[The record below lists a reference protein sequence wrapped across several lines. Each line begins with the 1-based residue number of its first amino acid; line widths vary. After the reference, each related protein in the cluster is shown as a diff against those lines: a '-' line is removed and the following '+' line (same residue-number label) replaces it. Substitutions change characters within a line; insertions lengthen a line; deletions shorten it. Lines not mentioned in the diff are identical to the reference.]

1 METFDS
7 GLTLLEYLIFN
18 TFEKTSSMKTFS
30 STYHILKTKAK
41 AILVFLMLFMGVFSA
56 DASHVVGGELYYNR
70 VLNQFGNV
78 RYEIV
83 FKIYFDCQNAN
94 PGTIDRDGNLAY
106 IGVFD
111 AVTNA
116 RKQTISLNNGVRKV
130 VNSVNYECV
139 KEPSGV
145 CVVQYTYKKTVFLN
159 PGTNGLI
166 LSHQLCCRNAI
177 TDNVNDAGN
186 TGSTYWSYI
195 PPSNT
200 NNSSPR
206 FKNVPPTY
214 VCINAPLTLDY
225 SAEDPD
231 GDSLVY
237 EFYTPFLGGS
247 ATDPKPENPSPPPYA
262 LLTWNPSFSSNNQ
275 VTGSPSSFI
284 NRQTGEYTLTPTAK
298 GTYAVGVRVLEY
310 RNGNLLGSTLSDY
323 QFTVIDCQFDVIA
336 NFNIPGGTAVGGSY
350 AFECGD
356 TARFN
361 NISNWNKIKTPK
373 VKFFWDFGDPT
384 TNDDTLTTFDL
395 NEKVEYIYPG
405 NGNYTVTLTIIS
417 SICNDT
423 YKYSVRI
430 RSTRDV
436 DLGPDRIFCEDFSI
450 LLDTKASDAIAVD
463 WNTGAKGSRLTVSDT
478 GTYIPTVSYG
488 KCLYKDT
495 IQLKYDKVP
504 TLKLPKDTLEC
515 DTLIDILLDAGIP
528 GLNYSWNTNPP
539 TFNQTLIVNT
549 SGNYIITANNLNCTI
564 KDTIRVWQATHP
576 KVADAFYCDEFNHLV
591 DLSGI
596 EEAEY
601 LWDNGSTS
609 SAVTYISPGKRWIQL
624 TQRHCINSDTFI
636 VDNSGVDLELG
647 DDQHFCDFIT
657 ATLDAGSDGIKYVWN
672 NGDTSQTINVNTP
685 GRYRVLVENEDG
697 CTNSDS
703 ILISVSNSPTF
714 NLGSDTTICI
724 NSPTTISAPSGFDE
738 YLWNDESTGQSITTI
753 LGGVYKVTVT
763 DNYGCTGS
771 DSLFITVDENALP
784 NEMYFPNAFTPNGD
798 NLNELFPYQID
809 VAQPAYYITIYSRW
823 GQKVFD
829 SRTSLTDNWDGT
841 YQGKKVPNETFFY
854 YVNYRGCDGN
864 TRNSKGTVNPI
875 Y

>member
-1 METFDS
+1 
-7 GLTLLEYLIFN
+7 
-18 TFEKTSSMKTFS
+18 MKTLSHTYQFFISKVRALAVTVILLMCAFS
-30 STYHILKTKAK
+30 SN
-41 AILVFLMLFMGVFSA
+41 
-56 DASHVVGGELYYNR
+56 ASHVVGGELYYNR

-116 RKQTISLNNGVRKV
+116 RKQIIQLNNGIRKV

-145 CVVQYTYKKTVFLN
+145 CVVQYTYRKTVFLN

-195 PPSNT
+195 PPSST

-247 ATDPKPENPSPPPYA
+247 ATDPKPENPSSPPYA

-275 VTGSPSSFI
+275 ITGSPSSFI
-284 NRQTGEYTLTPTAK
+284 NRETGEYTLTPTSK

-356 TARFN
+356 TAILN
-361 NISNWNKIKTPK
+361 NISNWNKAKTPK

-384 TNDDTLTTFDL
+384 TENDTLTTFNL
-395 NEKVEYIYPG
+395 NDKVEYVYPG
-405 NGNYTVTLTIIS
+405 NGDYTISLTIIS

-423 YKYSVRI
+423 YKYGVRI

-436 DLGPDRIFCEDFSI
+436 DLGPDRVFCDDFSV
-450 LLDTKASDAIAVD
+450 LLDTKAPDAISVD
-463 WNTGAKGSRLTVSDT
+463 WNTGASGSRITVSDT

-488 KCLYKDT
+488 KCVYKDT
-495 IQLKYDKVP
+495 VQLTYDKVSS
-504 TLKLPKDTLEC
+504 LSLPKDTLEC
-515 DTLIDILLDAGIP
+515 DTLIDITLDAGIS
-528 GLNYSWNTNPP
+528 GLSYSWNTTPP
-539 TFNQTLIVNT
+539 TLSQTLNVK
-549 SGNYIITANNLNCTI
+549 SAGNYVVTAMNLNCTI

-576 KVADAFYCDEFNHLV
+576 KIEDVFYCDEFNHLV

-596 EEAEY
+596 EEAKY
-601 LWDNGSTS
+601 LWDNGSSAS
-609 SAVTYISPGKRWIQL
+609 SVTFINPGQHWIQL
-624 TQRHCINSDTFI
+624 TQRQCVNSDSFLI
-636 VDNSGVDLELG
+636 DNSGVALELG
-647 DDQHFCDFIT
+647 DDQHFCDVIST
-657 ATLDAGSDGIKYVWN
+657 TLDAGSEGVKYIWN
-672 NGDTSQTINVNTP
+672 NGDTSQKISINTP
-685 GRYRVLVENEDG
+685 GKFTVLVENKDG
-697 CTNSDS
+697 CTRSDS
-703 ILISVSNSPTF
+703 VIISVSNSPEF
-714 NLGSDTTICI
+714 SLGNDTTICI
-724 NSPTTISAPSGFDE
+724 NSPTKIAAPQGFAKYD
-738 YLWNDESTGQSITTI
+738 WSDGTNESSIITI
-753 LGGVYKVTVT
+753 LGGLYKVTVT
-763 DNYGCTGS
+763 DNFGCVGS
-771 DSLFITVDENALP
+771 DSLFITVDKNALP

-809 VAQPAYYITIYSRW
+809 VAQPAYYIIIYSRW
-823 GQKVFD
+823 GEKVFD
-829 SRTSLTDNWDGT
+829 SRTAGTDNWDGT
-841 YQGKKVPNETFFY
+841 YQGKKVPNETFMF

-864 TRNSKGTVNPI
+864 TRNSKGTVYPV

>member
-1 METFDS
+1 
-7 GLTLLEYLIFN
+7 
-18 TFEKTSSMKTFS
+18 MKTLSHTYQFFISKVRALAITIMLLICAFS
-30 STYHILKTKAK
+30 SN
-41 AILVFLMLFMGVFSA
+41 
-56 DASHVVGGELYYNR
+56 ASHVVGGELYYNR

-116 RKQTISLNNGVRKV
+116 RKQIIQLNNGVRKV

-145 CVVQYTYKKTVFLN
+145 CVVQYTYRKTVFLN

-195 PPSNT
+195 PPSST

-247 ATDPKPENPSPPPYA
+247 ATDPKPENPSSPPYA

-275 VTGSPSSFI
+275 IPGSPSSFI
-284 NRQTGEYTLTPTAK
+284 NRETGEYTLTPTSK

-356 TARFN
+356 TAILN
-361 NISNWNKIKTPK
+361 NISNWNKAKTPK

-384 TNDDTLTTFDL
+384 TENDTLTTFNL
-395 NEKVEYIYPG
+395 NDKVEYVYPG
-405 NGNYTVTLTIIS
+405 NGDYTISLIIIS

-423 YKYSVRI
+423 YKYGVRI

-436 DLGPDRIFCEDFSI
+436 DLGRDRVFCDDFSI
-450 LLDTKASDAIAVD
+450 ILDTKAPDAISVD
-463 WNTGAKGSRLTVSDT
+463 WNTGATGSRITVSDT

-488 KCLYKDT
+488 KCVYKDT
-495 IQLKYDKVP
+495 VQLTYDKVP
-504 TLKLPKDTLEC
+504 SLSLPKDTLEC
-515 DTLIDILLDAGIP
+515 DTLIDIILDAGIS
-528 GLNYSWNTNPP
+528 GLSYSWNTTPP
-539 TFNQTLIVNT
+539 TLTQTLNVN
-549 SGNYIITANNLNCTI
+549 SAGNYVVTAMNLNCTI
-564 KDTIRVWQATHP
+564 KDTVRVWQATHP
-576 KVADAFYCDEFNHLV
+576 KVEDVFYCGEFNHLV

-601 LWDNGSTS
+601 LWDNGS
-609 SAVTYISPGKRWIQL
+609 SASVVTYINPGKRWIQL

-636 VDNSGVDLELG
+636 IDNSGVDLELG
-647 DDQHFCDFIT
+647 EDQHFCDVIST
-657 ATLDAGSDGIKYVWN
+657 TLDAGLDGVKYIWN
-672 NGDTSQTINVNTP
+672 NGDTSQKISINTP
-685 GRYRVLVENEDG
+685 GKFTVLVENKDG
-697 CTNSDS
+697 CTKSDS
-703 ILISVSNSPTF
+703 VIISVSNSPEF
-714 NLGSDTTICI
+714 SIGNDTTICI
-724 NSPTTISAPSGFDE
+724 NSPTTITAPQGFVKYD
-738 YLWNDESTGQSITTI
+738 WSDGTNESSITTI
-753 LGGVYKVTVT
+753 LEGLYKVTVK
-763 DNYGCTGS
+763 DNFGCVGS

-809 VAQPAYYITIYSRW
+809 VAQPAYYIIIYSRW
-823 GQKVFD
+823 GEKVFD
-829 SRTSLTDNWDGT
+829 SRTAGTDNWDGT
-841 YQGKKVPNETFFY
+841 YQGKKVPNETFMF

-864 TRNSKGTVNPI
+864 TRNSKGTVYPI

>member
-1 METFDS
+1 MR
-7 GLTLLEYLIFN
+7 
-18 TFEKTSSMKTFS
+18 
-30 STYHILKTKAK
+30 A
-41 AILVFLMLFMGVFSA
+41 FSA

-70 VLNQFGNV
+70 VVNQLGSV

-111 AVTNA
+111 AITNT
-116 RKQTISLNNGVRKV
+116 RKQTIQLTNGVRKE

-145 CVVQYTYKKTVFLN
+145 CVVQYTYKRTVFLD

-186 TGSTYWSYI
+186 AGSTYWSYI
-195 PPSNT
+195 PPKNT

-237 EFYTPFLGGS
+237 EFYTPYLGGS
-247 ATDPKPENPSPPPYA
+247 PTEPKPDNPSPPPYA
-262 LLTWNPSFSSNNQ
+262 LLSWNPSFSSNNQ
-275 VTGSPSSFI
+275 VTGNPSSFI
-284 NRQTGEYTLTPTAK
+284 NRKTGGYTLTPTAK

-310 RNGNLLGSTLSDY
+310 RNGVLLGATLSDY

-361 NISNWNKIKTPK
+361 NISNWNKSKTPK

-384 TNDDTLTTFDL
+384 TNNDTLTTFDL
-395 NEKVEYIYPG
+395 NEKVEYVYPG
-405 NGNYTVTLTIIS
+405 NGDYTVTLTITS

-423 YKYSVRI
+423 YKYGVRI
-430 RSTRDV
+430 RSTRDI
-436 DLGPDRIFCEDFSI
+436 DLGPDRVFCDDFTI
-450 LLDTKASDAIAVD
+450 LLDTKAPDAISVD
-463 WNTGAKGSRLTVSDT
+463 WNSGAKGSRINVSDT

-488 KCLYKDT
+488 KCVYKDT
-495 IQLKYDKVP
+495 IKLRYDKVP
-504 TLKLPKDTLEC
+504 KLSLPEDTLEC
-515 DTLIDILLDAGIP
+515 DTLIDILLDAGVT
-528 GLNYSWNTNPP
+528 GLSYSWNTNPP
-539 TFNQTLIVNT
+539 NFSKTLNVNSIGDYIV
-549 SGNYIITANNLNCTI
+549 TAMNLNCVI
-564 KDTIRVWQATHP
+564 KDTVRVWQATHP
-576 KVADAFYCDEFNHLV
+576 KVEDVFYCGEFNHLV
-591 DLSGI
+591 NLSGI

-601 LWDNGSTS
+601 LWDNGSTTPT
-609 SAVTYISPGKRWIQL
+609 VTYTSPGNRWIQL
-624 TQRHCINSDTFI
+624 IQRHCVNTDTFI
-636 VDNSGVDLELG
+636 VGNSVVNLELG
-647 DDQHFCDFIT
+647 DNQHFCDFV
-657 ATLDAGSDGIKYVWN
+657 ATSLDAGPDGIKYTWS
-672 NGDTSQTINVNTP
+672 NGETSQEIDVNTP
-685 GRYRVLVENEDG
+685 GKYTVLVENIDG
-697 CTNSDS
+697 CFKEDS
-703 ILISVSNSPTF
+703 VLISVSNSPTF
-714 NLGSDTTICI
+714 DLGNDTTICI
-724 NSPTTISAPSGFDE
+724 NSPTTISAPSGFVE
-738 YLWNDESTGQSITTI
+738 YLWNDGNSSSAITTI
-753 LGGVYKVTVT
+753 LEGLYEVTVT
-763 DNYGCTGS
+763 DNFGCFGS
-771 DSLFITVDENALP
+771 DSLYVTVDENALP

-798 NLNELFPYQID
+798 NLNELFPYQMD
-809 VAQPAYYITIYSRW
+809 VAQPAYYIMIFSRW
-823 GQKVFD
+823 GEKMFD
-829 SRTSLTDNWDGT
+829 SRTSETDNWDGT
-841 YQGKKVPNETFFY
+841 FQGKKVPNETFFY

-864 TRNSKGTVNPI
+864 TRNAKGTVQPI